1 MSPQGSAG
9 GQSTSLELY
18 ACITP
23 RPHWLV
29 CLVGTIVR
37 CLTALAI
44 LQGVFSVTKGVHVE
58 EVSGEH
64 GRCLGMQELPPGRVA
79 VPLGC
84 RGDLQALRTR
94 RIVDAPTWWPSRLD
108 RWRPASSPLTQLGG
122 CHSSSRAVES

>member
-1 MSPQGSAG
+1 M
-9 GQSTSLELY
+9 Y

-44 LQGVFSVTKGVHVE
+44 LQGVFSATKGVHVE

-64 GRCLGMQELPPGRVA
+64 RRCLGMQELPVRSCPAMRSRWLELPVGEMGSRMHAWGKIGHLPG
-79 VPLGC
+79 
-84 RGDLQALRTR
+84 
-94 RIVDAPTWWPSRLD
+94 W
-108 RWRPASSPLTQLGG
+108 
-122 CHSSSRAVES
+122 